1 MKKEQLLPIDL
12 GNLENKVWSILQC
25 FEKSHM
31 VDRSE
36 EYKEYHLKKAE
47 DITKVLSRDF
57 SYYFDTKMVGG
68 IEPYNLSEFKEDI
81 EENK

>member
-36 EYKEYHLKKAE
+36 EYKEYH
-47 DITKVLSRDF
+47 
-57 SYYFDTKMVGG
+57 
-68 IEPYNLSEFKEDI
+68 
-81 EENK
+81 